1 MRNILIILI
10 LVLVTGCGFKPIYS
24 SNKGSFSIVD
34 IEFKNNLLNKKI
46 SDQIKRLS
54 NNDSENKFT
63 LKLDTKKEKLIKA
76 KNKKNIPSIFELK
89 IHLDLTLI
97 DEIGE
102 KKLKKFSKQSKY
114 NYSED
119 KFKLTRYEKELENT
133 LVNQLVLE
141 VLEFLSNE

>member
-24 SNKGSFSIVD
+24 SNKVSFSIID

-89 IHLDLTLI
+89 IHLDLTVI

>member
-10 LVLVTGCGFKPIYS
+10 LVLVAGCGFKPIYS
-24 SNKGSFSIVD
+24 SNKISFSIID

-76 KNKKNIPSIFELK
+76 KNKRNIPSIFELK
-89 IHLDLTLI
+89 IRLDLTVI
-97 DEIGE
+97 DESGE

-114 NYSED
+114 NYNED
-119 KFKLTRYEKELENT
+119 KFQLSRYEKELENI

>member
-24 SNKGSFSIVD
+24 SNKISFSIID

-76 KNKKNIPSIFELK
+76 KNKRNIPSIFELK
-89 IHLDLTLI
+89 IRLDLTVI
-97 DEIGE
+97 DESGE

-114 NYSED
+114 NYNED
-119 KFKLTRYEKELENT
+119 KFQLSRYEKELENI

>member
-24 SNKGSFSIVD
+24 SNKISFSIID

-89 IHLDLTLI
+89 IRLDLTVI
-97 DEIGE
+97 DESGE

-114 NYSED
+114 NYNED
-119 KFKLTRYEKELENT
+119 KFQLSRYEKELENI

>member
-24 SNKGSFSIVD
+24 SNKINFSIVD
-34 IEFKNNLLNKKI
+34 VEFKNNLLNKKI

-54 NNDSENKFT
+54 NNNGENKFSI
-63 LKLDTKKEKLIKA
+63 KLDTKKEKLIKA

-89 IHLDLTLI
+89 IRLNLTVI
-97 DEIGE
+97 DSTGE

-114 NYSED
+114 NYNED
-119 KFKLTRYEKELENT
+119 KFQLSRYEKELENT

>member
-1 MRNILIILI
+1 M
-10 LVLVTGCGFKPIYS
+10 VLVTGCGFKPIYS
-24 SNKGSFSIVD
+24 SNKISFSIID

-76 KNKKNIPSIFELK
+76 KNKRNIPSIFELK
-89 IHLDLTLI
+89 IRLDLTVI
-97 DEIGE
+97 DESGE

-114 NYSED
+114 NYNED
-119 KFKLTRYEKELENT
+119 KFQLSRYEKELENI

>member
-89 IHLDLTLI
+89 IHLDLTVI

-114 NYSED
+114 NHSED
-119 KFKLTRYEKELENT
+119 KFKLSWYEKELENT

>member
-24 SNKGSFSIVD
+24 SDKINFSIID

-54 NNDSENKFT
+54 NNDSENKFA

-89 IHLDLTLI
+89 IHLDLTVI

-114 NYSED
+114 NYNED
-119 KFKLTRYEKELENT
+119 KFKLSRYEKELENT

>member
-24 SNKGSFSIVD
+24 SNKISFSIID

-89 IHLDLTLI
+89 IRLDLTVI
-97 DEIGE
+97 DESGE

-114 NYSED
+114 NYNED
-119 KFKLTRYEKELENT
+119 KFQLSRYEKELENT

>member
-24 SNKGSFSIVD
+24 SNKINFSIID

-54 NNDSENKFT
+54 NNDSENKFSI
-63 LKLDTKKEKLIKA
+63 KLETKKEKLIKA

-89 IHLDLTLI
+89 IQLNLTVI
-97 DEIGE
+97 DSTGE

-114 NYSED
+114 NYNED
-119 KFKLTRYEKELENT
+119 KFQLSRYEKELENT

-141 VLEFLSNE
+141 VHEFLSNE